1 MKITKIEIK
10 NFRNHKETSIKLTEN
25 TVLIGKNNTGKT
37 SFLEAIRFAL
47 DRTGRKRPTEDDFY
61 TTDTF
66 NPQAI
71 NPLEIKLEFKE
82 TKKDRFSSNI
92 IDDFQGIWQY
102 DTETTESEEPLRYI
116 KLAYSC
122 KYNSENKETE
132 IDRYFENNEGNKI
145 EDNLLKVSKQRL
157 SYFPFFYLDA
167 LRDIKKQ
174 INYKSS
180 FWGDLKKD
188 IEYDEETQNKLQTQ
202 IDKINELLLSH
213 TDINELKNE
222 LNLLQKN
229 INQSTGE
236 LYLQAFSKRNW
247 ELLDQLDIFIRNS
260 ETNLGLPV
268 SKHGSGTQNIA
279 TFLIFKAYINLLL
292 PKIVENKEAFPIIA
306 IEEPEAHIHPQAQRE
321 LFEEIKKLKG
331 QKIISTHS
339 PFIAEQTDIY
349 DYILLRN
356 QNGIAKAQKIDEF
369 IKYLPDGLP
378 SIAYK
383 KNKTLA
389 DYEEHLIKR
398 YAQYKHPEL
407 FFSNLFILCEGDSE
421 KLFLEQI
428 ITYHKNKTIGQ
439 LGISVINC
447 DGKNYSAFLKLANI
461 LKMNWIIFAD
471 GELDTKQEVK
481 NQINNSGFNF
491 ENEESNVLF
500 IPENF
505 DFEKCYLDFYG
516 TETIENFIKW
526 AFKEDTFDK
535 FIEKFKSNLSE
546 TDNIENYSKELLLNK
561 FIDKIGKPRIAEKLA
576 EYIIQEELEIPEIIR
591 LLIEK
596 AYCKTI

>member
-1 MKITKIEIK
+1 MQITKIEIK
-10 NFRNHKETSIKLTEN
+10 NFRNHKETSIKLTDN

-61 TTDTF
+61 TTDIF

-71 NPLEIKLEFKE
+71 NPIEIKLEFKE

-102 DTETTESEEPLRYI
+102 DTETTDNEEPLRYVR
-116 KLAYSC
+116 LVYTC

-132 IDRYFENNEGNKI
+132 IDRYFENNEENKI
-145 EDNLLKVSKQRL
+145 EDNLLKVSKHRL

-167 LRDIKKQ
+167 LRDIKQQ

-180 FWGDLKKD
+180 FWGDLKKE
-188 IEYDEETQNKLQTQ
+188 IEYDKKTQNKLQIQ
-202 IDKINELLLSH
+202 IDKINDLLLSH
-213 TDINELKNE
+213 TDIDELKNE

-292 PKIVENKEAFPIIA
+292 PKIVKNTEAFPIIA

-349 DYILLRN
+349 DFILLRN
-356 QNGIAKAQKIDEF
+356 QNGIAKTQKIDKF
-369 IKYLPDGLP
+369 KKYLPDGLP
-378 SIAYK
+378 LIAYE

-389 DYEEHLIKR
+389 DHEEHLIKR

-421 KLFLEQI
+421 KMFLEQI
-428 ITYHKNKTIGQ
+428 IPYQKIKQSDNLEFQ
-439 LGISVINC
+439 LLTV
-447 DGKNYSAFLKLANI
+447 
-461 LKMNWIIFAD
+461 M
-471 GELDTKQEVK
+471 VK
-481 NQINNSGFNF
+481 
-491 ENEESNVLF
+491 
-500 IPENF
+500 
-505 DFEKCYLDFYG
+505 
-516 TETIENFIKW
+516 
-526 AFKEDTFDK
+526 
-535 FIEKFKSNLSE
+535 
-546 TDNIENYSKELLLNK
+546 
-561 FIDKIGKPRIAEKLA
+561 
-576 EYIIQEELEIPEIIR
+576 IIQHS
-591 LLIEK
+591 
-596 AYCKTI
+596 

>member
-461 LKMNWIIFAD
+461 LKMNWIIFSD